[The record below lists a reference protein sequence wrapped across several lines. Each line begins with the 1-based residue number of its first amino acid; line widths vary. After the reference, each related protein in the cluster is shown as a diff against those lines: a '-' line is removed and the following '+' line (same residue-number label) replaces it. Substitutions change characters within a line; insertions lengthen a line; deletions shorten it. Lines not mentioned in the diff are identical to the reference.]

1 VPLYA
6 PSIQVARRFGSQ
18 VEVVTPPYRSSSPLR
33 SLRATDDVPLGTV
46 ICGTGDTTLAVLA
59 ELTAS
64 TYRWPWV
71 VPCIALPIKHE
82 PLEPLLMLVTELRDR
97 LAVVKESRRTG
108 PVAPAAIVAAVRQR
122 AMPTAHGLARWIA
135 QRLNNGDLEIPLC
148 SQFREALEGVAASNV
163 VSVSTYCRLFARH
176 GRYTA
181 RDWRAVACL
190 CAHAVATEHPRRSL
204 RDELQLRAARHYT
217 RKYLGL
223 PYQVMTERVGWEWV
237 LEAALR
243 KGRYS

>member
-1 VPLYA
+1 
-6 PSIQVARRFGSQ
+6 
-18 VEVVTPPYRSSSPLR
+18 
-33 SLRATDDVPLGTV
+33 LGTV
-46 ICGTGDTTLAVLA
+46 VFGTGDTTLAVLA
-59 ELTAS
+59 ELTAA

-97 LAVVKESRRTG
+97 LAVVKEWRRTV
-108 PVAPAAIVAAVRQR
+108 PVAPATIVAAVRRR
-122 AMPTAHGLARWIA
+122 AMPTAYGLARWIA
-135 QRLNNGDLEIPLC
+135 QRVNREELETPLR
-148 SQFREALEGVAASNV
+148 SQFLEALEGVAASSIL
-163 VSVSTYCRLFARH
+163 SVSTYSRLFARH

-190 CAHAVATEHPRRSL
+190 CAHAVAPEYPCCSL
-204 RDELQLRAARHYT
+204 REKLRLRAARHYAH
-217 RKYLGL
+217 KYLGL

-243 KGRYS
+243 NGRYA